1 MAEPTEN
8 NLSTLY
14 MPSVASTQPTIE
26 EVAAENQRRRELDIE
41 YGLTG
46 GEYSSALA
54 NSQTGRP
61 LSDKDLAFHLDMM
74 SGDQSVAGTDQG
86 TWTDYLQDIGNF
98 IKNNPK
104 ALALDHNQTNDQ
116 VRTNASLTGPKTKF
130 SVGRSRYEGGPSS
143 KKFSLERDVG
153 KGIKVTAGSEGGD
166 KFANVQLTRDFKA
179 DGGELGTLNNTENG
193 ILQYLE
199 SVLAPENAKTFTE
212 QQTGLGREGVR
223 KYIPD
228 PTQVADYLQDN
239 KTYSIGPFGIDPEW
253 LKSEFSYLEDI
264 GDFIGNSSQGVADD
278 LTKEGG
284 LFGDTTFEREVANR
298 RIDSG
303 FDPEKYN
310 TSSPEMSAINP
321 DDRSIFSNL
330 KGGGLN
336 AVLLDKYP
344 ELADNPAFNLAK
356 IMIPRTLGES
366 AFDAATMYPPLF
378 WMKALKPGSSVF
390 RQANKHQRALD
401 RLSQKKAE
409 GNLSDSLMRRN
420 DRAAK
425 YHQSRIDDYVANYGT
440 HTDKQLQDE
449 MNLLS
454 SSDPRIGPER
464 RKFLEN
470 VERMAD
476 DRKSDLAGTGSFLGP
491 NESRKLSDA
500 AKVVN
505 PQKAL
510 VDQSSTLKKG
520 PESELMPDG
529 FITTDEARDAMNKQ
543 FAPFLDNLADSMAP
557 KKTDTDDLGIF
568 ELLER
573 IKDTDP
579 T

>member
-8 NLSTLY
+8 N
-14 MPSVASTQPTIE
+14 
-26 EVAAENQRRRELDIE
+26 
-41 YGLTG
+41 
-46 GEYSSALA
+46 
-54 NSQTGRP
+54 
-61 LSDKDLAFHLDMM
+61 
-74 SGDQSVAGTDQG
+74 
-86 TWTDYLQDIGNF
+86 
-98 IKNNPK
+98 
-104 ALALDHNQTNDQ
+104 
-116 VRTNASLTGPKTKF
+116 
-130 SVGRSRYEGGPSS
+130 
-143 KKFSLERDVG
+143 
-153 KGIKVTAGSEGGD
+153 
-166 KFANVQLTRDFKA
+166 
-179 DGGELGTLNNTENG
+179 
-193 ILQYLE
+193 
-199 SVLAPENAKTFTE
+199 
-212 QQTGLGREGVR
+212 
-223 KYIPD
+223 
-228 PTQVADYLQDN
+228 
-239 KTYSIGPFGIDPEW
+239 TYSIGPFGIDPEW

-264 GDFIGNSSQGVADD
+264 SDFIGNSSQGVADD

-366 AFDAATMYPPLF
+366 AFDAVTMYPPLL
-378 WMKALKPGSSVF
+378 WMKALKPGSSAF

-401 RLSQKKAE
+401 NINRQKAE
-409 GNLSDSLMRRN
+409 GNLSPSMTRRK
-420 DRAAK
+420 DKAAE
-425 YHQSRIDDYVANYGT
+425 YHQSRIDNYVARYGKS
-440 HTDKQLQDE
+440 DEAVQRE

-454 SSDPRIGPER
+454 SNDPRIGPER
-464 RKFLEN
+464 RRFLEN

-510 VDQSSTLKKG
+510 VDQRSTLKKG
-520 PESELMPDG
+520 PESELMPPG
-529 FITTDEARDAMNKQ
+529 YKTGDELMDDYNDQ
-543 FAPFLDNLADSMAP
+543 FSSVLDNLITPKAP
-557 KKTDTDDLGIF
+557 KKIDTEDMGIF